1 MLHLGLAPS
10 FEWAYFVNY
19 AFLLLETWLF
29 FRPPEVPRVYLE
41 ILRGTCIYS
50 QARKEPSF
58 FGRPTSLTKG
68 SSGGRERTKR
78 PDQLRRK
85 LAEIY
90 PFWDRILAADQ
101 GFLGTFRVGQTKH
114 FKVKQVFLG
123 LCAPF
128 QLPWVFL
135 LNLCFSKRE
144 GVGVENKGSSS
155 WQTVAMGEKG
165 VSGAVFARA
174 LGILKGHLVY
184 SFPE

>member
-68 SSGGRERTKR
+68 SSRREGKNQEAR
-78 PDQLRRK
+78 P
-85 LAEIY
+85 AEEEVGWNLPILG
-90 PFWDRILAADQ
+90 WILAADQ

-135 LNLCFSKRE
+135 LNRCFSKRE

-155 WQTVAMGEKG
+155 WQTVAIGEKG